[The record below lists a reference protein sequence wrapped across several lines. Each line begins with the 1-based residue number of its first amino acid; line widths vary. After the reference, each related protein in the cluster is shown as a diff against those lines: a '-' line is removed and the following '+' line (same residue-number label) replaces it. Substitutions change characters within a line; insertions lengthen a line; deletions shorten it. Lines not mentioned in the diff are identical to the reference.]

1 MDRIHFFNCLLEM
14 KNVIWF
20 EISRWDLIIVTICD
34 WNIETKNFRR
44 RFFSARN
51 DIEWTICNIWL
62 SWKIWL
68 SMTALDFKMYSLR
81 VGGPTEHLMLENNAC
96 LNLRIPNWTVKDVKS
111 GRSFGVVKFSQ
122 DLLIE
127 NRFWHLTRHR
137 RKLHFYCVIKLK
149 FNFENLI
156 LFHTYLLVMFYYS
169 FQWLS

>member
-1 MDRIHFFNCLLEM
+1 M
-14 KNVIWF
+14 WF
-20 EISRWDLIIVTICD
+20 GISRWDLIIVTICD

-44 RFFSARN
+44 RFFLLG
-51 DIEWTICNIWL
+51 TTL
-62 SWKIWL
+62 SGRYAIIDGPEKF
-68 SMTALDFKMYSLR
+68 SMTALDFKTYSLR

-96 LNLRIPNWTVKDVKS
+96 LNLRIPNWTVKGVKS

-137 RKLHFYCVIKLK
+137 RKLHFYCVIKFK

-156 LFHTYLLVMFYYS
+156 LFHTYLLVMLYYS
-169 FQWLS
+169 FQWLIISRSGSGEFSNISW